1 LEKELQMISLIGFTG
16 LILSFVCNVIVIG
29 LYYFKINQRFNQIF
43 YLALYCS
50 LFFICLS
57 FFALMFAYISSDF
70 SNFNVFQNSHSSK
83 PLLYKITGT
92 WGNHEGSMLLWL
104 LIMSLYNVFFSFNT
118 TLEEPMQKL
127 TIVFQSSLYLCFSLF
142 VILTSNPFLVNSID
156 INEGLGL
163 NPILQDP
170 ALAIHPPILYTG
182 YVGFSLILSLALAG
196 LILNKLDNI
205 WIQVLKR
212 WTMFCWLM
220 LTGGIALGSY
230 WAYYELGWGGWWFW
244 DPVENVS
251 LMPWITGL
259 ALVHSLM
266 ITKQEQLLKR
276 WVVFLSILCFSLSIL
291 GTFLVRSGILT
302 SVHSFAADASRGI
315 FILIL
320 FLTITGFSFIIFIL
334 KSPHSNKQINLL
346 FINKTSALIINN
358 IVMLIACITILLG
371 TIYPIIIEV
380 LTNKRMSVGAPY
392 YNSTVLPIL
401 LPGFLIMSI
410 APMLSWQSNKLDK
423 IKNYIYILI
432 VTSILTLLITYLTK
446 FNIWGFTGTILGLW
460 IIAASL
466 LSILHNCLKYKFKKF
481 FIYNN
486 ALIAHMG
493 VGIMIIGITFSSIFQ
508 TKNNFTIQTGEIV
521 NSGQYSLQL
530 KNLKIEEKNNFQE
543 LLGIFLLHKKNEF
556 LTTIKSSKRY
566 YYVSKVIT
574 TEAGIYHD
582 WFQDF
587 YLVLGNEKNNKWSI
601 TIYHNPLVS
610 FIWIGVMIMIFSGM
624 VGIFKR

>member
-1 LEKELQMISLIGFTG
+1 MISLIGFTG

-156 INEGLGL
+156 SNEGLGL

-170 ALAIHPPILYTG
+170 ALAIHPPVLYIG

-196 LILNKLDNI
+196 LILNQLDNL
-205 WIQVLKR
+205 WIQVIKR
-212 WTMFCWLM
+212 WAMFCWLM

-358 IVMLIACITILLG
+358 VVMLIACITILLG

>member
-1 LEKELQMISLIGFTG
+1 MISLIGFIG

-29 LYYFKINQRFNQIF
+29 SYYFKINQRFNQIF

-50 LFFICLS
+50 LLFICLS

-104 LIMSLYNVFFSFNT
+104 LIMSLYNIFFSFNT

-127 TIVFQSSLYLCFSLF
+127 TIVFQSFLYLCFSLF

-196 LILNKLDNI
+196 LILNKLDNL

-244 DPVENVS
+244 DPVENIS
-251 LMPWITGL
+251 LMPWIAGL

-266 ITKQEQLLKR
+266 ITQQEKLLKR
-276 WVVFLSILCFSLSIL
+276 WIVFLSILCFSLSIL

-302 SVHSFAADASRGI
+302 SVHSFATDSSRGI

-320 FLTITGFSFIIFIL
+320 FLVITGFSFILFIL
-334 KSPHSNKQINLL
+334 KSPQSNKQLNLL
-346 FINKTSALIINN
+346 FINKTSALVINN

-371 TIYPIIIEV
+371 TIYPIVVEV
-380 LTNKRMSVGAPY
+380 LTNQRISVGAPY

-410 APMLSWQSNKLDK
+410 APMLSWQSNKLVK
-423 IKNYIYILI
+423 VKNYIYILI
-432 VTSILTLLITYLTK
+432 VTSILTVLITYLTK
-446 FNIWGFTGTILGLW
+446 FNIWGFIGTILGLW

-486 ALIAHMG
+486 ALIAHIG
-493 VGIMIIGITFSSIFQ
+493 VGIMIMGITFSSIFQ
-508 TKNNFTIQTGEIV
+508 IQNNFTIQTNETI

-530 KNLKIEEKNNFQE
+530 NNLQITEKSNFQE
-543 LLGIFLLHKKNEF
+543 LLGIFLLYKKNEL

-566 YYVSKVIT
+566 YYVSKMIT

-610 FIWIGVMIMIFSGM
+610 FIWIGVIIMIFSGM
-624 VGIFKR
+624 VGILKK

>member
-1 LEKELQMISLIGFTG
+1 MISLIGFTG

-104 LIMSLYNVFFSFNT
+104 LIMSLYNVFFSFNI
-118 TLEEPMQKL
+118 TLEDHVRKL
-127 TIVFQSSLYLCFSLF
+127 TIVFQSFLYLCFSLF

-170 ALAIHPPILYTG
+170 ALAIHPPVLYIG

-196 LILNKLDNI
+196 LILNQLDNL
-205 WIQVLKR
+205 WIQVIKR
-212 WTMFCWLM
+212 WAMFCWLM